1 MKTSGQLSLPVSVLP
16 RRIISGGQT
25 GVDRAA
31 LDAALATGLSHGGW
45 CPKNRRAEDGPI
57 PMRYLLSETSAAA
70 YHVRTARNVS
80 DSDGTL
86 VILRNRLQG
95 GTLYTVRCAE
105 KAGKPFF
112 LVRLPE
118 APSVEEVLCWIRDH
132 AITVLN
138 VAGPRESSEPGI
150 YEESFRWI
158 IDLFRKF

>member
-1 MKTSGQLSLPVSVLP
+1 MKTSGQLSLPGSILP
-16 RRIISGGQT
+16 HRIISGGQT

-31 LDAALATGLSHGGW
+31 LDAALEAGLPHGGW
-45 CPKNRRAEDGPI
+45 CPKNRRAEDGPL
-57 PMRYLLSETSAAA
+57 PMRYLLSETSATA
-70 YHVRTARNVS
+70 YHIRTSRNVR

-105 KAGKPFF
+105 KAGKP
-112 LVRLPE
+112 LLMIRLPE
-118 APSVEEVLCWIRDH
+118 ALPVEAAIGWMSDH

-158 IDLFRKF
+158 SDLFRRL

>member
-1 MKTSGQLSLPVSVLP
+1 LKTSGQLSLPDSILP

-31 LDAALATGLSHGGW
+31 LDAALAAGLPHGGW
-45 CPKNRRAEDGPI
+45 CPKNRRAEDGPL
-57 PMRYLLSETSAAA
+57 PMRYRLRETAAAA
-70 YHVRTARNVS
+70 YHVRTSKNVC

-86 VILRNRLQG
+86 LILRNRLQG

-105 KAGKPFF
+105 KAGKPF
-112 LVRLPE
+112 LMVRLPE
-118 APSVEEVLCWIRDH
+118 ALPVDAAVGWMRDH

-158 IDLFRKF
+158 SDLFSRF